1 MSLFSAEGMWVLL
14 GIALTVYALSGGA
27 DFGSGVWD
35 LLAPRRH
42 KDKTRTYIEH
52 AIGPIWE
59 ANHVW
64 LIFLIVLSFTAFP
77 RAYAV
82 VSVAFHIPLLVALFG
97 IVLRGAAFVFRS
109 YGLSRSRVQA
119 RWSLVFAA
127 GSVLGPFALGTTLG
141 GMSSGDVRVEGSR
154 VVSGLT
160 AGWTTAFALG
170 TGVFA
175 LVLFALLAA
184 VYLAHRARRADEVE
198 LAEAFRR
205 RALMT
210 EGVAGAVA
218 AFVLWRAKIDAPV
231 LFDRLWSEVWALP
244 LQGATA
250 VCALV
255 VVIALYK
262 RQYAIARGAVIAQVA
277 LVILGWGAAMGGAIV
292 LPDVT
297 LANAGTRP
305 ETLAAL
311 AWPLGLG
318 TLALI
323 PALVFL
329 FSVFERHSKER
340 VSS

>member
-1 MSLFSAEGMWVLL
+1 MTLFSAEGMWVLL

-42 KDKTRTYIEH
+42 KDKTRSHIEH

-64 LIFLIVLSFTAFP
+64 LIFIIVLSFTAFP

-82 VSVAFHIPLLVALFG
+82 VSVAFHIPLLIALFG

-109 YGLSRSRVQA
+109 YGLSRSKVQA

-127 GSVLGPFALGTTLG
+127 GSVLGPVALGTTLG
-141 GMSSGDVRVEGSR
+141 GMSSGDVRVKGSQ
-154 VVSGLT
+154 VVSGLN
-160 AGWTTAFALG
+160 AGWTTPFALG

-184 VYLAHRARRADEVE
+184 VYLAHRAQRSNEVE

-205 RALMT
+205 RALAT
-210 EGVAGAVA
+210 EGVAGAIA
-218 AFVLWRAKIDAPV
+218 AFVLWRANVDAPV
-231 LFDRLWSEVWALP
+231 LFERLWSEPWALP

-250 VCALV
+250 ACATV
-255 VVIALYK
+255 VVIALFTRRYLV
-262 RQYAIARGAVIAQVA
+262 ARGAVMAQVA
-277 LVILGWGAAMGGAIV
+277 LVIVGWGAAMGGAIV

-311 AWPLGLG
+311 ALPLGLG

-323 PALVFL
+323 PALAFL
-329 FSVFERHSKER
+329 FSVFERHAQEQTPA
-340 VSS
+340 